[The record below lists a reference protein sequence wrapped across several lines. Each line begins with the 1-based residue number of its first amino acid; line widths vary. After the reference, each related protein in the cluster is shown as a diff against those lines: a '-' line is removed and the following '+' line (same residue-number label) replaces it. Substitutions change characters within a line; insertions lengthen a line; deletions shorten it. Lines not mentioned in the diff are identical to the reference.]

1 MRLFPGHLRDLR
13 ARMDAALA
21 DTNFERVAIY
31 SGRTSYRFLDDMTYP
46 FKVNPHFKQW
56 APLLDAPESFIVYR
70 PGQRPELHFYQPADY
85 WHRPPQLPEEPWLQE
100 FDVKVLRE
108 PDDARAT
115 LAAGAQRTAFI
126 GEWQPEFAAWGFA
139 AANPTELLAILHFQ
153 RAIKSAYEVECLRVA
168 SQLGVRGHVAARDAF
183 RAGASEYEV
192 HLAYCAA
199 TGLTEVELP
208 YDNIIAFDTGGAIL
222 HNHHRSRERDVP
234 RRSMLIDAG
243 AEFRGYASDI
253 TRTYAGGDRAFEQ
266 LIASLDAAQ
275 QRICAAVKPGTDY
288 RDVHL
293 LAHRLVA
300 GLLHDVGVIRCDA
313 DTAVAN
319 GVSAVFL
326 PHGIGHLLGLQV
338 HDVAGFAQRRA
349 GRRDC
354 APARSS
360 VPAADARARAGIRRD
375 DRARSLLHRHAARGG
390 PRGPARP
397 AHRLERGRALAAVR
411 RHPHRGRRRVHDLR
425 AAQSDARGVCSGDGE
440 LAVMRRLATRDRR
453 ASIRFSASSADR
465 ESRAAG

>member
-1 MRLFPGHLRDLR
+1 MGAAARRTRELHRLPRGT
-13 ARMDAALA
+13 A
-21 DTNFERVAIY
+21 
-31 SGRTSYRFLDDMTYP
+31 
-46 FKVNPHFKQW
+46 
-56 APLLDAPESFIVYR
+56 
-70 PGQRPELHFYQPADY
+70 PELHFYQPADY

-115 LAAGAQRTAFI
+115 LAAGGERTAFI
-126 GEWQPEFAAWGFA
+126 GEWQPGFAAWGFA

-253 TRTYAGGDRAFEQ
+253 TRTYAGGDHAFEQ

-275 QRICAAVKPGTDY
+275 QRICAAVKPGADY

-338 HDVAGFAQRRA
+338 HDVAGFAQDTQ
-349 GRRDC
+349 GGEI
-354 APARSS
+354 ARPPGHPYLRLTR
-360 VPAADARARAGIRRD
+360 VLEPGFVVTIEPGLYFIDMLLAAARADQRGQHIDWNEVERWRPFGGIRIED
-375 DRARSLLHRHAARGG
+375 DVVCTTSAPLNLTREAF
-390 PRGPARP
+390 
-397 AHRLERGRALAAVR
+397 AAV
-411 RHPHRGRRRVHDLR
+411 
-425 AAQSDARGVCSGDGE
+425 
-440 LAVMRRLATRDRR
+440 T
-453 ASIRFSASSADR
+453 AS
-465 ESRAAG
+465 

>member
-1 MRLFPGHLRDLR
+1 MNRTVDGLFPGHLRDLC

-115 LAAGAQRTAFI
+115 LAAGGERTAFI
-126 GEWQPEFAAWGFA
+126 GEWQPGFAAWGFA

-253 TRTYAGGDRAFEQ
+253 TRTYAGGDLAFEQ

-338 HDVAGFAQRRA
+338 HDVAGFAQDA
-349 GRRDC
+349 QGGEI
-354 APARSS
+354 ARPPGHPYLRLTR
-360 VPAADARARAGIRRD
+360 VLEPGFVVTIEPGLYFIDMLLAAARADQRGEHIDWNEVERWRPFGGIRIED
-375 DRARSLLHRHAARGG
+375 DVVCTTSAPLNLTREAF
-390 PRGPARP
+390 
-397 AHRLERGRALAAVR
+397 AAV
-411 RHPHRGRRRVHDLR
+411 
-425 AAQSDARGVCSGDGE
+425 
-440 LAVMRRLATRDRR
+440 T
-453 ASIRFSASSADR
+453 AS
-465 ESRAAG
+465 

>member
-1 MRLFPGHLRDLR
+1 MNRTVDGLFPGHLRDLC

-85 WHRPPQLPEEPWLQE
+85 WHRPPQLPEEPWLRE

-126 GEWQPEFAAWGFA
+126 GEWQPGFAAWGFA

-234 RRSMLIDAG
+234 RRSLLIDAG

-253 TRTYAGGDRAFEQ
+253 TRTYAGDDRAFEQ
-266 LIASLDAAQ
+266 LVASLDAAQ
-275 QRICAAVKPGTDY
+275 QRICAAVRPGTDY
-288 RDVHL
+288 REVHL

-300 GLLHDVGVIRCDA
+300 GLLHEIGVIRCDA

-319 GVSAVFL
+319 GVSGVFL

-338 HDVAGFAQRRA
+338 HDVAGLAQGPQGGEIPRPPGHPYLRLTRVLEP
-349 GRRDC
+349 GFVVTIEPGLYFIDMLL
-354 APARSS
+354 
-360 VPAADARARAGIRRD
+360 AAARADERGQHIDWNEVERWRPFGGIRIED
-375 DRARSLLHRHAARGG
+375 DVVCTTSAPLNLTREAFAA
-390 PRGPARP
+390 
-397 AHRLERGRALAAVR
+397 H
-411 RHPHRGRRRVHDLR
+411 
-425 AAQSDARGVCSGDGE
+425 
-440 LAVMRRLATRDRR
+440 
-453 ASIRFSASSADR
+453 
-465 ESRAAG
+465 

>member
-1 MRLFPGHLRDLR
+1 MNRTVDGLFPGHLRDLC

-126 GEWQPEFAAWGFA
+126 GEWQPGFAAWGFA

-234 RRSMLIDAG
+234 RRSLLIDAG

-253 TRTYAGGDRAFEQ
+253 TRTYAGDDRAFEQ
-266 LIASLDAAQ
+266 LVASLDAAQ
-275 QRICAAVKPGTDY
+275 QRICAAVRPGTDY
-288 RDVHL
+288 REVHL

-300 GLLHDVGVIRCDA
+300 GLLREIGVIRCDA
-313 DTAVAN
+313 DTAVAS
-319 GVSAVFL
+319 GVSGVFL

-338 HDVAGFAQRRA
+338 HDVAGLAQGPQGGEIPRPPGHPYLRLTRVLEP
-349 GRRDC
+349 GFVVTIEPGLYFIDMLL
-354 APARSS
+354 
-360 VPAADARARAGIRRD
+360 AAARADERGQHIDWNEVERWRPFGGIRIED
-375 DRARSLLHRHAARGG
+375 DVVCTTSAPLNLTREAF
-390 PRGPARP
+390 
-397 AHRLERGRALAAVR
+397 
-411 RHPHRGRRRVHDLR
+411 
-425 AAQSDARGVCSGDGE
+425 AAQ
-440 LAVMRRLATRDRR
+440 
-453 ASIRFSASSADR
+453 
-465 ESRAAG
+465 AAG

>member
-1 MRLFPGHLRDLR
+1 MNETIDGLFPGHLQDLR

-21 DTNFERVAIY
+21 DTGFERAAIY
-31 SGRTSYRFLDDMTYP
+31 SGRASYRFLDDMTYP

-56 APLLDAPESFIVYR
+56 APLLDAPESFIVHR
-70 PGQRPELHFYQPADY
+70 PGQRPELHFHQPADY
-85 WHRPPQLPEEPWLQE
+85 WHRPPQLPDEAWLRE

-108 PDDARAT
+108 PGDARAT

-139 AANPTELLAILHFQ
+139 AVNPAQLLAILHFQ
-153 RAIKSAYEVECLRVA
+153 RAIKSAYEIECLRVA
-168 SQLGVRGHVAARDAF
+168 SQLGVRGHVAARNAF

-275 QRICAAVKPGTDY
+275 QRICAAVTPGTDY

-300 GLLHDVGVIRCDA
+300 SLLRDIGVIRCDA

-338 HDVAGFAQRRA
+338 HDVAGFAQDAQGGEIPRPPGHPYLRLTRVLEP
-349 GRRDC
+349 GFVVTIEPGLYFIDLLL
-354 APARSS
+354 
-360 VPAADARARAGIRRD
+360 AAARADERGQHIDWNEVERWRPFGGIRIED
-375 DRARSLLHRHAARGG
+375 DVVCTTSAPLNLTREAFA
-390 PRGPARP
+390 
-397 AHRLERGRALAAVR
+397 ALAA
-411 RHPHRGRRRVHDLR
+411 
-425 AAQSDARGVCSGDGE
+425 S
-440 LAVMRRLATRDRR
+440 
-453 ASIRFSASSADR
+453 
-465 ESRAAG
+465 